1 MALPKKINEKEID
14 TLFERFFEEPFKN
27 LMRNR
32 FPVFEEFAKFED
44 LTPKVDMFD
53 SKNEL
58 VVKMEVPGIDKKNI
72 NISISDGMLNVQGEV
87 KKEEETK
94 KDDYYYSE
102 RSYGSFS
109 RRLRLPVDVKE
120 DLVKATYKDGVLE
133 IKLPKTAKSK
143 PKEIKVQI
151 K

>member
-1 MALPKKINEKEID
+1 MALPKKINERDID

-32 FPVFEEFAKFED
+32 FPVFEELTSMEA

-53 SKNEL
+53 NKNEL

-72 NISISDGMLNVQGEV
+72 NISISNGMLRVHGEV

-102 RSYGSFS
+102 RTSGSFS
-109 RRLRLPVDVKE
+109 RRLRLPVEVKE
-120 DLVKATYKDGVLE
+120 DQVKATYKDGILE